1 MESIETGLRLFVLII
16 VISLFFALIGFIVR
30 KYLTGFF
37 EGFAKKIVRIFRK
50 TD

>member
-1 MESIETGLRLFVLII
+1 MESIETGLRLFVFII

-30 KYLTGFF
+30 KYLSGFF
-37 EGFAKKIVRIFRK
+37 EGFVKKIATIFRK